1 MLRVAA
7 FAGDQL
13 QVILSQVTMMSAYLF
28 EWLNLLGRWVHM
40 ITGIAWIGASFY
52 FIWLDNHLQAPKST
66 NDVVKGVSGEL
77 WSVHGG
83 GMYHAQKYQLAP
95 QELPET
101 LHWFKWEAY
110 TTWISGMFMLAL
122 MYWYGAELYLI
133 DPGVA
138 DLSKPAAIAI
148 GAAVIAFGWLA
159 YDWLCKSAFG
169 DNERGMALIMFVALT
184 ALAFAL
190 CQIFSGRGAYMHFGA
205 MLGTIMVGNVFFV
218 IIPGQKDL
226 IKAKHEG
233 RLPDPIHGI
242 RGKQRSVHNTY
253 FTLPVLFVMI
263 SNHYAMTYGHKLNW
277 LILIAITM
285 IGALIRVYFV
295 ARHKGKASLVPLFIA
310 AAILV
315 GIIALMAPKK
325 ITPANVESTKSSSF
339 SASKD
344 ASLVTAPTISI
355 EKVHDIVTQRCS
367 SCHASEPT
375 QAGFASAPKGVKF
388 DTQQD
393 TLRQAAIIHQQTV
406 VTKAMPIGN
415 ITAITADERQIIDRW
430 YQQTLKR

>member
-1 MLRVAA
+1 
-7 FAGDQL
+7 
-13 QVILSQVTMMSAYLF
+13 
-28 EWLNLLGRWVHM
+28 M

-52 FIWLDNHLQAPKST
+52 FIWLDNHLEAPKASE
-66 NDVVKGVSGEL
+66 DSEKGVSGEL

-95 QELPET
+95 VLMPET

-110 TTWISGMFMLAL
+110 TTWITGMFMLAL

-138 DLSKPAAIAI
+138 NLSKPVAILI
-148 GAAVIAFGWLA
+148 GIAVIALGWIA
-159 YDWLCKSAFG
+159 YDWLCKSEIG
-169 DNERGMALIMFVALT
+169 KNERNLSLIIFGALIL
-184 ALAFAL
+184 LAFAL

-205 MLGTIMVGNVFFV
+205 MLGTIMVGNVFFI

-226 IKAKHEG
+226 VQAKEQG

-277 LILIAITM
+277 LILIAITL

-295 ARHKGKASLVPLFIA
+295 ARHKGNASPMPIIAA
-310 AAILV
+310 AAILIA
-315 GIIALMAPKK
+315 IIVLMAPSK
-325 ITPANVESTKSSSF
+325 PSQAELANAQSV
-339 SASKD
+339 D
-344 ASLVTAPTISI
+344 ISI
-355 EKVHDIVTQRCS
+355 VQNIVTQRCS
-367 SCHASEPT
+367 VCHASAPT
-375 QAGFASAPKGVKF
+375 QPGFAAPPLGIVF
-388 DTQQD
+388 DTQD
-393 TLRQAAIIHQQTV
+393 DIVRQAASIHQQTV

-415 ITAITADERQIIDRW
+415 LTGITEEERSLLDQW
-430 YQQTLKR
+430 YLLLKE